1 MLSSLFPA
9 NDQLARRAVSAPV
22 LLQAQLAQREEE
34 LAQAQFHLAR
44 MEREVAA
51 RDQRLTA
58 LSAQVA
64 QQTHTIAAYAAEI
77 ARLRAL
83 LGDAGAPPVL
93 PMPGVQDVV
102 DRLVK
107 HAEKSYAT
115 RPRTAITHLCVH
127 HSAAA
132 ATVPVEHIAQYHVEQ
147 QGWPGIGY
155 HYYVKPDGVIYLTQR
170 LETVSWHV
178 THNNDY
184 SVGVCVSGDFT
195 YDPPPAAQIA
205 TAAALIAWLL
215 QSLGIPVAHVMG
227 HKEFPQNDTSCPGE
241 TWLRSPH
248 RWKDSLLN
256 AITAVQNSTP

>member
-1 MLSSLFPA
+1 M
-9 NDQLARRAVSAPV
+9 RSAAEPQW
-22 LLQAQLAQREEE
+22 LQAQLAQREEE
-34 LAQAQFHLAR
+34 LAQAQYHLAR

-51 RDQRLTA
+51 RDQQIAALTA
-58 LSAQVA
+58 QGV
-64 QQTHTIAAYAAEI
+64 QQTHTIAVCEAEI

-83 LGDAGAPPVL
+83 LGGAGAPPPL
-93 PMPGVQDVV
+93 PMPAMHDVV
-102 DRLVK
+102 DQLVK
-107 HAEKSYAT
+107 HAEKTYAT
-115 RPRTAITHLCVH
+115 RDRAAITHLCVH

-132 ATVPVEHIAQYHVEQ
+132 ATVPVEHVAQYHVEQ

-178 THNNDY
+178 SHNNDY

-195 YDPPPAAQIA
+195 YNPPPEGQIA
-205 TAAALIAWLL
+205 TAAALIAWLMQTL
-215 QSLGIPVAHVMG
+215 TIPLAHIMG

-241 TWLRSPH
+241 TWLRTPH

-256 AITAVQNSTP
+256 AINAAQTGLH